1 MTAIK
6 AAHRTKRG
14 ADASGMVALVLGT
27 AMIFAHQARGA
38 HQQHTRQGVAVTRQH
53 TEQRDGANGE
63 NGRCGVYGR
72 DGRIWLIDRWLW
84 LVWGIESQ
92 KAGN

>member
-14 ADASGMVALVLGT
+14 ADASGMVALVLGA

-53 TEQRDGANGE
+53 TEQRDVVNGRNGANG
-63 NGRCGVYGR
+63 R
-72 DGRIWLIDRWLW
+72 DGCIQLIDSGL
-84 LVWGIESQ
+84 
-92 KAGN
+92 A